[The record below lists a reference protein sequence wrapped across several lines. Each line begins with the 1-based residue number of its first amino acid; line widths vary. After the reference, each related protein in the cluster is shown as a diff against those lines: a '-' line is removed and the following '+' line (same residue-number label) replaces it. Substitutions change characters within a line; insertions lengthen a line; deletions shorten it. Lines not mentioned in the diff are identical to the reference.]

1 MDNFDYINNYCQSQ
15 KFVYD
20 FNNNNSEIINLIMIN
35 VFSIYIIIY
44 LQYKLFLLYK
54 KYIQF

>member
-1 MDNFDYINNYCQSQ
+1 MDYFDYINNYCQSQ

-20 FNNNNSEIINLIMIN
+20 VNDNNSEIIYLIMIN

-44 LQYKLFLLYK
+44 LQYKLLLYK